1 MFFLTLLLL
10 CVIGCIA
17 LDYTVDFLSSL
28 SEYGE
33 KDSVRLSFDQFIAF
47 YKSAPDKWRL
57 ENDYVKYIRN
67 CSTEKGLLFDGVEAV
82 FFRSY
87 HSLLK
92 YRRWRSKL
100 EKAQEERNRNQKTLA
115 LSKCWPEDIND
126 AHAKA
131 MRDVQ
136 SMFNVNLA
144 TSKRRE
150 RAFEALLQE
159 YGADK
164 VTSYSIELID

>member
-1 MFFLTLLLL
+1 M
-10 CVIGCIA
+10 
-17 LDYTVDFLSSL
+17 
-28 SEYGE
+28 
-33 KDSVRLSFDQFIAF
+33 
-47 YKSAPDKWRL
+47 
-57 ENDYVKYIRN
+57 
-67 CSTEKGLLFDGVEAV
+67 

-115 LSKCWPEDIND
+115 LSKCWSEDIND

-150 RAFEALLQE
+150 RAFEALLRE

-164 VTSYSIELID
+164 ATSYSIELID